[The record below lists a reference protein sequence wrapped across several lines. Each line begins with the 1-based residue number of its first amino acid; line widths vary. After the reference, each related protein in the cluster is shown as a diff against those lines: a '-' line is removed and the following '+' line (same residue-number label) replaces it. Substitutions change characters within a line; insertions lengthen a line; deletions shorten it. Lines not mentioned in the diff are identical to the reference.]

1 MICAWKELLKI
12 LPEGLRRDVDKLGR
26 NSLQELR
33 LRLGKPPELVADIS
47 RQLTGYTITADDLSY
62 CINAASRYSPWAS
75 DSIGKGYLTTAGGHR
90 IGICGQAVVQSNRVQ
105 GIRSVSSLCIRVA
118 RDLVGIS
125 GSLYEKHGSLLIIG
139 SPGCGK
145 TTLLRDLAR
154 QIANRRKGSVSVVDE
169 RGELFPLGSGFD
181 TGNRSDILT
190 GCEKQVGIDMVLR
203 SMGPTTIAVD
213 EITAE
218 ADADALLRASCCGV
232 DLLATAHANDLHD
245 LRSRPIYRK
254 LWDFELF
261 QWVVI
266 LQRDK
271 SWTVERVV
279 K

>member
-12 LPEGLRRDVDKLGR
+12 LPDRFRGEVDRLGR
-26 NSLQELR
+26 DSLQELR
-33 LRLGKPPELVADIS
+33 LRLGRPPELITDS
-47 RQLTGYTITADDLSY
+47 SCLLTDHTVTVDDLNY
-62 CINAASRYSPWAS
+62 CINTASRYSPWAVGS
-75 DSIGKGYLTTAGGHR
+75 VSKGYLTTTGGHR
-90 IGICGQAVVQSNRVQ
+90 IGICGQAVVQSGQVQ

-118 RDLVGIS
+118 RDLPGIS
-125 GSLYEKHGSLLIIG
+125 GSLCGKSGSILIIG

-145 TTLLRDLAR
+145 TTLLRDLVR
-154 QIANRRKGSVSVVDE
+154 QISNNEKGSVAVVDE
-169 RGELFPLGSGFD
+169 RGELFPPDASFDSGD
-181 TGNRSDILT
+181 HTDVLI
-190 GCEKQVGIDMVLR
+190 GCGKEAGIDMVLR
-203 SMGPTTIAVD
+203 SMGPRIIAVD

-218 ADADALLRASCCGV
+218 VDADALLRASRCGV
-232 DLLATAHANDLHD
+232 DLLATAHAKDLQD

-266 LQRDK
+266 LRRDK

>member
-1 MICAWKELLKI
+1 MICAWKEFLNI
-12 LPEGLRRDVDKLGR
+12 LPEWMRADVDKQGNR
-26 NSLQELR
+26 TLQELR
-33 LRLGKPPELVADIS
+33 LRLGKPPELVCATHKTLS
-47 RQLTGYTITADDLSY
+47 GRTVSSVDLNF
-62 CINAASRYSPWAS
+62 CLNTASRYSPWAS
-75 DSIGKGYLTTAGGHR
+75 NSIAKGYLTTAGGHR
-90 IGICGQAVVQSNRVQ
+90 IGICGQTVVQSDRVQ

-118 RDLVGIS
+118 RDLSGIS
-125 GSLYEKHGSLLIIG
+125 GFLCEKPGSILIIG

-154 QIANRRKGSVSVVDE
+154 QIANRRSGSVSVVDE

-181 TGNRSDILT
+181 TGNRSDVLT
-190 GCEKQVGIDMVLR
+190 GCGKQEGIDIVLR
-203 SMGPTTIAVD
+203 TMGPSTIAVD

-218 ADADALLRASCCGV
+218 ADADALLRASRCGV

-266 LQRDK
+266 LRRDK